1 MKENEIKKTV
11 KEGYAKIAKDEST
24 CCPPATKVSGQASP
38 AEDYGETIGY
48 SQEELHSVPEGVN
61 LGLGCGNPV
70 ALASLQEGE
79 TVLDLG
85 SGAGLDCF
93 LTAQKVGQTG
103 KVIGVDMTP
112 EMVEKAR
119 KSAEKGG
126 YTNVEFR
133 LGEIEN
139 LPVADHSI
147 DAVISNCVINLSP
160 DKKRVF
166 QEAFRVLKPGGRIMI
181 SDIVLTKQLPA
192 FIKESVAGYIACVS
206 GAMMRNDYLACIEA
220 AGFQTVQILDE
231 TLFPFESLMN
241 DPTARAIVE
250 DTKMTSEEAK
260 EIAGTIVS
268 LKVQGFKAGAHQA
281 SLETDQK
288 YCID

>member
-1 MKENEIKKTV
+1 MKEDEIKKTV
-11 KEGYAKIAKDEST
+11 KEGYAKIAKDESA
-24 CCPPATKVSGQASP
+24 CCPPATKVSRLASL
-38 AEDYGETIGY
+38 AEDYGETMGY
-48 SQEELHSVPEGVN
+48 SQEELHSVPEGAN

-93 LTAQKVGQTG
+93 LASQKVGQTG

-112 EMVEKAR
+112 EMVNKAR
-119 KSAEKGG
+119 RSAEKGS

-147 DAVISNCVINLSP
+147 DVVLSNCVINLSP
-160 DKKRVF
+160 DKRRVF

-181 SDIVLTKQLPA
+181 SDIVLTRQLPA

-206 GAMMRNDYLACIEA
+206 GAMMRDEYVACIEA
-220 AGFQTVQILDE
+220 AGFQTIKVIDE
-231 TLFPFESLMN
+231 TPFPFDCLIN
-241 DPTARAIVE
+241 DPTAKAFI
-250 DTKMTSEEAK
+250 EEAKITAEGAK

-268 LKVQGFKAGAHQA
+268 LKLQGYKVNLHPA
-281 SLETDQK
+281 SLGTSKK
-288 YCID
+288 YFID